1 MQNGLLLVLQ
11 VLAAGYQPRLASSA
25 LGSSVTPSSVHKL
38 PLTRGGG
45 LPAIQASDIL
55 PPPLKAPPAIVD
67 GAIAAGAAKASQS
80 PAKIFFLGIIS
91 GCHIAFGS
99 CLALM
104 IGGAVPGI
112 KAANPGLQRIIF
124 GSFGLPLG
132 LMMTLVTGA
141 ELFTGN
147 TALVTTAAM
156 NGKAS
161 WKNLAKSWSC
171 SYVGNLVGSLLIA
184 YLFAVS
190 GVMHA
195 GVTAVAQAKC
205 SLPWM
210 QAFVRGIL
218 ANWLVCMA
226 VWMASG
232 CSDLASKMVA
242 IWFPISAFVAMGLE
256 HSVANMAIVPLGM
269 FLNAPV
275 TIKEFVLN
283 NLIPVTL
290 GNAVAGAVAIAA
302 AYTYAF
308 KKLK

>member
-1 MQNGLLLVLQ
+1 MVSS
-11 VLAAGYQPRLASSA
+11 QPS
-25 LGSSVTPSSVHKL
+25 LGSSVYGASVAPQSVRKL
-38 PLTRGGG
+38 SLARGGRAP
-45 LPAIQASDIL
+45 LLRAADVIP
-55 PPPLKAPPAIVD
+55 PPPLRAPPAIVD
-67 GAIAAGAAKASQS
+67 GAIAAGAAKASMP
-80 PAKIFFLGIIS
+80 PAKIFLLGIVS

-104 IGGAVPGI
+104 VGGAMPGV
-112 KAANPGLQRIIF
+112 KAANPGLQRIVF
-124 GSFGLPLG
+124 GAFGLPLG

-147 TALVTTAAM
+147 TALVTTAVL
-156 NGKAS
+156 NGKATMRS
-161 WKNLAKSWSC
+161 LGKSWLF
-171 SYVGNLVGSLLIA
+171 SYLGNLVGSLLIA

-195 GVTAVAQAKC
+195 GVTAVAQAKV
-205 SLPWM
+205 SSTWV

-256 HSVANMAIVPLGM
+256 HSVANMAIIPLGM

-275 TIKEFVLN
+275 TIKQFVLN

-290 GNAVAGAVAIAA
+290 GNAVAGVLAIAA
-302 AYTYAF
+302 TYTVAF
-308 KKLK
+308 KKL